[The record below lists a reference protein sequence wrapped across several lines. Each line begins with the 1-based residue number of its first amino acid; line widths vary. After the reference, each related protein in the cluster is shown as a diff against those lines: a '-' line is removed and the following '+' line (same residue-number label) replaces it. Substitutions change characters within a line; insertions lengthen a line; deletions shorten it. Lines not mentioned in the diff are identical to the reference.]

1 MMGFIL
7 SLAFQDAFN
16 KHDWNEAASAM
27 QEVDRRKGQY
37 KPATRMLIDVWM
49 FRNQFL
55 LKQVTEKEVVFREAC
70 AMQAFHT
77 SRSRLLSGDV
87 TDSTTVHLLNVC
99 IALLRRSEVTRCCVV
114 WSHYWEEDIMMAREE
129 RWMEERLK
137 EVEKAIANVNGNKL
151 WRQMLVLDRYVLNH
165 WTQLLK
171 DRNVANEVAAMEA
184 NGILF
189 HMSVK

>member
-1 MMGFIL
+1 
-7 SLAFQDAFN
+7 
-16 KHDWNEAASAM
+16 
-27 QEVDRRKGQY
+27 
-37 KPATRMLIDVWM
+37 ML
-49 FRNQFL
+49 
-55 LKQVTEKEVVFREAC
+55 
-70 AMQAFHT
+70 
-77 SRSRLLSGDV
+77 
-87 TDSTTVHLLNVC
+87 
-99 IALLRRSEVTRCCVV
+99 
-114 WSHYWEEDIMMAREE
+114 AREE

>member
-1 MMGFIL
+1 
-7 SLAFQDAFN
+7 
-16 KHDWNEAASAM
+16 
-27 QEVDRRKGQY
+27 
-37 KPATRMLIDVWM
+37 
-49 FRNQFL
+49 
-55 LKQVTEKEVVFREAC
+55 
-70 AMQAFHT
+70 
-77 SRSRLLSGDV
+77 
-87 TDSTTVHLLNVC
+87 
-99 IALLRRSEVTRCCVV
+99 
-114 WSHYWEEDIMMAREE
+114 MMAREE

>member
-1 MMGFIL
+1 
-7 SLAFQDAFN
+7 
-16 KHDWNEAASAM
+16 
-27 QEVDRRKGQY
+27 
-37 KPATRMLIDVWM
+37 
-49 FRNQFL
+49 
-55 LKQVTEKEVVFREAC
+55 
-70 AMQAFHT
+70 
-77 SRSRLLSGDV
+77 
-87 TDSTTVHLLNVC
+87 
-99 IALLRRSEVTRCCVV
+99 
-114 WSHYWEEDIMMAREE
+114 
-129 RWMEERLK
+129 MEERLK